1 MEIID
6 SIFYFI
12 VICLVVFANHVITF
26 NNNIWYIVLANILFK
41 TASYFTIGY
50 SIFVLLCYFEVIPY
64 IVIANQCK

>member
-1 MEIID
+1 MELID

-12 VICLVVFANHVITF
+12 VICLVVFANQIIKF
-26 NNNIWYIVLANILFK
+26 NDNIWYMILGNILFK
-41 TASYFTIGY
+41 VASYFTIGY